1 MTLSTCKK
9 NERENE
15 VKNKVRI
22 LVLRLSFCCHSF
34 SNRRSWPVIWQ
45 HKLPDPLHLCYT
57 VVQHKLQHYFTATPT
72 WVRATQAA
80 RSPSLGLVQHKL
92 QQYFTV
98 TPTCVSAT
106 QAATVRG
113 WEFAHR
119 FLQRFAS
126 FLWAKQW
133 KSSQK
138 EQNAPIGLLA
148 WETSANRSQ
157 LLFCKEWWERMS
169 KRANERKSEFLTQF
183 TECLT
188 IDSHLC

>member
-57 VVQHKLQHYFTATPT
+57 V
-72 WVRATQAA
+72 
-80 RSPSLGLVQHKL
+80 VQHKL

-183 TECLT
+183 TECFT